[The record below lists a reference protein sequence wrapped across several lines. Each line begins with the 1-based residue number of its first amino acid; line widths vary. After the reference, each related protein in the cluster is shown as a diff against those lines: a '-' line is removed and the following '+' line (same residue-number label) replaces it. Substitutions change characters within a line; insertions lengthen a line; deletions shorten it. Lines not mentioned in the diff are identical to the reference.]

1 MKTLLLTLAL
11 TAGVQSALANEV
23 NPLSKKI
30 DEHIIALEKSMMGSN
45 AKLQVIPWSIMDAKE
60 NQFWAATIDAYD
72 FLLQNQIGARY
83 LFLYSAARVSSL
95 PYEVRIEA
103 LRKWLLSEDNRIL
116 GQGLPDHHYASWKN
130 KIRAL
135 NKSIDDLA
143 LAPSIPVTPEKKGT
157 ALETKA
163 LLKELKTAINKKSV
177 TKVQKLKASNEE
189 INYLHVSATALVFLC
204 IGLIY
209 PRKKKVIK
217 RVVRQK
223 VLLPEV
229 PQLQAEIPQVQ
240 LYPDLPPLPV
250 EEPTP
255 GVEAQA
261 EIAEEEII
269 ATNTF
274 KPLPPGI
281 SIEDEC
287 RIVLEENAHLI
298 NLANLS
304 VHPMAR
310 SPFKTNV
317 HAPQDK
323 IKEALEWLVKGTIA
337 VANISETRPSH
348 MEWKCHENDGRVTV
362 EFILHGTE
370 CDTKTLSKNAILD
383 GDGSAPA
390 HFGRTEATLND
401 YLPAISFRSQNKKT
415 IISFGVDTS
424 MREMT
429 H

>member
-1 MKTLLLTLAL
+1 MKTFVLAL
-11 TAGVQSALANEV
+11 SLATGIQSALAIEI

-30 DEHIIALEKSMMGSN
+30 DDHIIALEKSMMGSN
-45 AKLQVIPWSIMDAKE
+45 AKLQVIPWNLMDAKE
-60 NQFWAATIDAYD
+60 NNFWSATTDAYD
-72 FLLQNQIGARY
+72 FLMQHQISSRY
-83 LFLYSAARVSSL
+83 LFLYSAAKVSSL

-116 GQGLPDHHYASWKN
+116 GQGLPDQLYAGWKN
-130 KIRAL
+130 KVNAL
-135 NKSIDDLA
+135 NKSIDELA
-143 LAPSIPVTPEKKGT
+143 SPPEIPVTPDKT
-157 ALETKA
+157 AAVLKTKS
-163 LLKELKTAINKKSV
+163 LLKELKSAINKNNGR
-177 TKVQKLKASNEE
+177 KVQTLKAADEG
-189 INYLHVSATALVFLC
+189 INYLHVSATALIFLC
-204 IGLIY
+204 VGLLY

-223 VLLPEV
+223 VVLPEAT
-229 PQLQAEIPQVQ
+229 QLSTE
-240 LYPDLPPLPV
+240 LPPLPV
-250 EEPTP
+250 EETTP
-255 GVEAQA
+255 AVEVQA
-261 EIAEEEII
+261 AIAEEEMVEE
-269 ATNTF
+269 NTF
-274 KPLPPGI
+274 SPLPGI

-287 RIVLEENAHLI
+287 RLVLEENTHLI
-298 NLANLS
+298 NLANLD

-348 MEWKCHENDGRVTV
+348 LEWKCHENDGRVTV

-383 GDGSAPA
+383 GEGSAPA
-390 HFGRTEATLND
+390 HFGRTEASLND
-401 YLPAISFRSQNKKT
+401 YSPAVSFRSNNKKT
-415 IISFGVDTS
+415 TISFGVDTS
-424 MREMT
+424 TREMT